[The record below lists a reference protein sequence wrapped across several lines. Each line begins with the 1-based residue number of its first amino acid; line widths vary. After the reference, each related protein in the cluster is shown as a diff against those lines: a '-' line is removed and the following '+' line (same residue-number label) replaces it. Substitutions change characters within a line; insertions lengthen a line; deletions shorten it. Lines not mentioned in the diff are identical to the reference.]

1 LKRIGVLLLVMILA
15 VTLGATG
22 AFAAV
27 SDTEDGD
34 TCGPAIPAGRVY
46 LIDNS
51 ADKIDANPAV
61 VADPTGLDLRLH
73 YYESDTEIR
82 VFNEQQNVYV
92 ANLAYD
98 GGTYTGYV
106 DSHIIHQEPTL
117 GEPGVPTPTP
127 YADGMRGRGCI
138 EFATPIIGIMITDAQ
153 LDASDSVVGLAT
165 VTYPTGRALRGLEMG
180 SGRNYQDLVEVDG
193 NTIKIDLQSVEV
205 MDQIRVLTE
214 PSQGVDIDIKPGSDP
229 NCFNNDGKG
238 AIPVAIL
245 GSASFDVTQIDP
257 STVSLEGLAVK
268 MVGKANKLL
277 AHLEDVNGDGFD
289 DLVVQIQDQD
299 GAFAPGSSTATVT
312 GNLYDGTPF
321 EGSDSICVVPEK

>member
-1 LKRIGVLLLVMILA
+1 LKKIGAVLLAITLA

-22 AFAAV
+22 VFAAV

-46 LIDNS
+46 LIDNTET
-51 ADKIDANPAV
+51 KIDANPV
-61 VADPTGLDLRLH
+61 IVADPAGLDLRLH
-73 YYESDTEIR
+73 YCENDTEIK

-92 ANLAYD
+92 TDIAYD

-138 EFATPIIGIMITDAQ
+138 EFATNIIGIIITDAQ

-165 VTYPTGRALRGLEMG
+165 VTYPTGRSLRGLEMG
-180 SGRNYQDLVEVDG
+180 SGRSYQDLVEVDG
-193 NTIKIDLQSVEV
+193 NTIKVDLQSVEV

-214 PSQGVDIDIKPGSDP
+214 PSRVVDIDIKPGSDP

-238 AIPVAIL
+238 VIPVAIL
-245 GSASFDVTQIDP
+245 GSADFDVTQIDP
-257 STVSLEGLAVK
+257 GTVSLEGLAVK

-277 AHLEDVNGDGFD
+277 AHIEDVNSDGYD

-299 GAFAPGSSTATVT
+299 GTFTAGSSTATVT

-321 EGSDSICVVPEK
+321 EGTDSICVVPE

>member
-1 LKRIGVLLLVMILA
+1 LKRIGVVLLVMALA
-15 VTLGATG
+15 VVLGATS
-22 AFAAV
+22 ASAAI
-27 SDTEDGD
+27 SDTQDGID
-34 TCGPAIPAGRVY
+34 CGPAIPAGRVY
-46 LIDNS
+46 LIDNTQ
-51 ADKIDANPAV
+51 AKIDANPV
-61 VADPTGLDLRLH
+61 IVSDPTGLDLTLH
-73 YYESDTEIR
+73 NYESDTEIR

-106 DSHIIHQEPTL
+106 HSHIIHQEPTL

-127 YADGMRGRGCI
+127 YEDGMRGRGCI
-138 EFATPIIGIMITDAQ
+138 EFTTSIIGIIISDAQ
-153 LDASDSVVGLAT
+153 LDASDSVVGLAS
-165 VTYPTGRALRGLEMG
+165 VTYPTGRSLRGLEMG

-214 PSQGVDIDIKPGSDP
+214 PSLGVDIDIKPGSDP

-245 GSASFDVTQIDP
+245 GSAYFDVTQIDP
-257 STVSLEGLAVK
+257 STVSLEGLDVK
-268 MVGKANKLL
+268 TVGKADKLL
-277 AHLEDVNGDGFD
+277 AHIEDVNGDGYD

-299 GAFAPGSSTATVT
+299 GVFAPGSGTATLS

-321 EGSDSICVVPEK
+321 EGTDSICVVPE